1 MLPLLIDKLLSALL
15 QEEVAHIILILIG
28 LGFIATHNLWIKNIY
43 KRFMKRRYKNMEEFR
58 ASR

>member
-1 MLPLLIDKLLSALL
+1 
-15 QEEVAHIILILIG
+15 VAHIILIVIG

>member
-1 MLPLLIDKLLSALL
+1 MIDLTLTTFLPL
-15 QEEVAHIILILIG
+15 EVAYGILIIIG